1 MFQVGKGVYN
11 IGQKNGPAIEH
22 SGQLSNVTALMVLP
36 IVGQGMTGKHA
47 P

>member
-1 MFQVGKGVYN
+1 MFQVGTGVYK
-11 IGQKNGPAIEH
+11 IGHKDGPAIES

>member
-1 MFQVGKGVYN
+1 MFQVGTGVYK
-11 IGQKNGPAIEH
+11 IGQKDGPVTEH

-36 IVGQGMTGKHA
+36 MPGQGMTGKHA